1 MSKHKLGLE
10 TRAGLRL
17 MGLSFTLCILSLA
30 LPLSSFGQSAL
41 VRQANFLPPEILDI
55 DMGVSAA
62 WLLERIKNSGTHSS
76 RPLARPNRIK
86 ITWAPNSSPYYSQ
99 VDFMFTEKDRLY
111 LIRFSVNDESRWN
124 VNSLKKQFAD
134 KFHFSADQPSRFR
147 IQENDT
153 IVYPPASGGKSHFFE
168 VTEISGGKK
177 FLELFEKNIDLED
190 RPPVKPANAG
200 EKKEDPK
207 AGAQPGK

>member
-1 MSKHKLGLE
+1 MSKHKLGLS

-17 MGLSFTLCILSLA
+17 MVLSFTLCILSLA
-30 LPLSSFGQSAL
+30 LPLPSFGQGVP
-41 VRQANFLPPEILDI
+41 VRQAHFLPQEILDI

-62 WLLERIKNSGTHSS
+62 WLLERINKSGTHSS
-76 RPLARPNRIK
+76 QPLARPNRIK
-86 ITWAPNSSPYYSQ
+86 VVWVPNSSPYYSQ

-111 LIRFSVNDESRWN
+111 LVRFSVNDEARWN

-134 KFHFSADQPSRFR
+134 KFHIAADQPSRFR
-147 IQENDT
+147 IRDNDT
-153 IVYPPASGGKSHFFE
+153 IIYPPASGGKSHLFE
-168 VTEISGGKK
+168 VTEVSSGKK

-190 RPPVKPANAG
+190 RPPVKPANTG

-207 AGAQPGK
+207 AGEQAGK